1 MIRTMT
7 PDTAGGSAWLGPLR
21 AGRSVDAVTDRL
33 VTAIAVGDFSP
44 GERLPPERELAT
56 LLGVGRA
63 TLRDALARLRD
74 AGYIVTRRG
83 RNGGAVVMEGWGRLS
98 DDAVRR
104 TLVPGWDELVELSDL
119 RCLVESVIARTAAE
133 RRTPAHLAAMRAAL
147 AEHEGAR
154 DVAAARR
161 SDHDLHQAVLD
172 AAGNRHLA
180 RLSRD
185 LLARMNVG
193 LTIEPV
199 TEELRRRAVPQHR
212 ALVDAIAEGDP
223 ERAGALARAHFMTT
237 HDALRHA
244 VERLARRRS
253 GPGEPGRS
261 HTDESTVSVSTT
273 R

>member
-1 MIRTMT
+1 MT
-7 PDTAGGSAWLGPLR
+7 PDSAVGSAWLGPLR

-63 TLRDALARLRD
+63 TLRNALARLRD
-74 AGYIVTRRG
+74 AGYIATRRG
-83 RNGGAVVMEGWGRLS
+83 RNGGAVVQEGWGRLS
-98 DDAVRR
+98 DDAVSR

-133 RRTPAHLAAMRAAL
+133 RRAPAHLAVMRAAL
-147 AEHEGAR
+147 GEHEGAT
-154 DVAAARR
+154 DAVTARR

-180 RLSRD
+180 RLSRE

-193 LTIEPV
+193 LAIEPV
-199 TEELRRRAVPQHR
+199 TDELRQRAVPQHR
-212 ALVDAIAEGDP
+212 ALVDAIVEGDP
-223 ERAGALARAHFMTT
+223 ERAGALARAHFAIT

-244 VERLARRRS
+244 VDRLARHRPATSGRARS
-253 GPGEPGRS
+253 QTEA
-261 HTDESTVSVSTT
+261 STVSVSTT
-273 R
+273 STSGA